1 MNRSSTVA
9 ELTAYFEHAGN
20 ESGVLEQ
27 ADSRAGSGGQ
37 TVQEFCRER
46 GRGVYSFYRWRKRL
60 REDGAVRFAL
70 VETRPTGD
78 SRGDTTLELVLT
90 NGERLRIGSGVDA
103 ATLRIV
109 LEAVRP

>member
-1 MNRSSTVA
+1 MRETSREYWS
-9 ELTAYFEHAGN
+9 ELI
-20 ESGVLEQ
+20 VEQ
-27 ADSRAGSGGQ
+27 QASGQ
-37 TVQEFCRER
+37 TVRELCHER

-70 VETRPTGD
+70 VQTRPTAD
-78 SRGDTTLELVLT
+78 SRGDAPLELVLT
-90 NGERLRIGSGVDA
+90 NGERLRISPGVDA